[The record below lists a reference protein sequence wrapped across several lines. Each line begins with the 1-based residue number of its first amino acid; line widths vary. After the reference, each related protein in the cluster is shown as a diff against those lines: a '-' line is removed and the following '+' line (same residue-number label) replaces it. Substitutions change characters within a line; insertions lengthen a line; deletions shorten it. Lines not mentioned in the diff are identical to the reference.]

1 MWTVDDVMTREV
13 VTVQPTTA
21 FKELAQ
27 LMADR
32 NVSALPVVDV
42 TDAGARLVGIV
53 SEADLIVKAEAVD
66 PRQGPA
72 VRTRG
77 DQGKVLAR
85 TARELMSTPVV
96 TARPQDTLARAA
108 HLMYRWHV
116 KRLPVVD
123 PEGHLV
129 GIVSRSDLTR
139 VFLRSDE
146 TIRHQVVDVLGRTLR
161 AGRETIAVSV
171 DESIVTLE
179 GEVETQEV
187 AGTVARLVGGIEGV
201 VAVDNRLTFGLDDA
215 QNAPALRGLEAA
227 SWRRRAHAGSR

>member
-1 MWTVDDVMTREV
+1 
-13 VTVQPTTA
+13 
-21 FKELAQ
+21 
-27 LMADR
+27 
-32 NVSALPVVDV
+32 
-42 TDAGARLVGIV
+42 
-53 SEADLIVKAEAVD
+53 
-66 PRQGPA
+66 
-72 VRTRG
+72 
-77 DQGKVLAR
+77 
-85 TARELMSTPVV
+85 
-96 TARPQDTLARAA
+96 
-108 HLMYRWHV
+108 MYRWHI

-171 DESIVTLE
+171 DEGIVTLE